1 MGKGG
6 MTMMRATTHRSQM
19 RKSWMALALAS
30 VLAVGLSL
38 GVGAEDGQAD
48 QLLPAMTVG
57 YQSGKI
63 TAVYEKTFQIDG
75 RTYSLTPDAVVL
87 DDSGNQADVGMLAVT
102 LEVQYHLKKEQNDKI
117 DRMIVFLPR

>member
-1 MGKGG
+1 
-6 MTMMRATTHRSQM
+6 MRVTTHQSQM
-19 RKSWMALALAS
+19 RTSLMALALAS
-30 VLAVGLSL
+30 ALAVGLSL
-38 GVGAEDGQAD
+38 AVGAEDGQAD

-75 RTYSLTPDAVVL
+75 RTYSLTSDAVIL
-87 DDSGNQADVGMLAVT
+87 DDSGNQADAGMLAVT

-117 DRMIVFLPR
+117 DRMIIFLPR

>member
-1 MGKGG
+1 MHQR
-6 MTMMRATTHRSQM
+6 MIRRASLR
-19 RKSWMALALAS
+19 LAS
-30 VLAVGLSL
+30 ILIGALVLTLESMLPCIPHMAS
-38 GVGAEDGQAD
+38 AD
-48 QLLPAMTVG
+48 QSLPTMTIG

-75 RTYSLTPDAVVL
+75 RTYSLTSDAVIL

>member
-1 MGKGG
+1 
-6 MTMMRATTHRSQM
+6 MMRGMAHLSRM

-38 GVGAEDGQAD
+38 GVGAEDGKAD
-48 QLLPAMTVG
+48 QLLPATTVG
-57 YQSGKI
+57 FQSGKI
-63 TAVYEKTFQIDG
+63 TAVYEKTFQING
-75 RTYSLTPDAVVL
+75 RTYSLTSDAVIL
-87 DDSGNQADVGMLAVT
+87 DDSGNQADVGMLEVT

>member
-1 MGKGG
+1 MKI
-6 MTMMRATTHRSQM
+6 TTHRSHM

-30 VLAVGLSL
+30 ALAVGLSL
-38 GVGAEDGQAD
+38 GVGAENGQAD
-48 QLLPAMTVG
+48 QLLPAITIG

-75 RTYSLTPDAVVL
+75 RTYSLTSDAVIL
-87 DDSGNQADVGMLAVT
+87 DDSGNQADAGMLAVA

>member
-1 MGKGG
+1 
-6 MTMMRATTHRSQM
+6 MRVTTHRPQT

-30 VLAVGLSL
+30 ALAVGLSL
-38 GVGAEDGQAD
+38 SVGAENGQAD
-48 QLLPAMTVG
+48 QLLPAMTIG